1 MLVFQFNHKGDKD
14 MKKGTIIG
22 KKQITLAVMVVGLA
36 VAVWLNMKYSAAS
49 GKLGVKDGSSRIP
62 GQTEFVNIG
71 TGSDETVAV
80 SANAYFTNARANRD
94 DTRKENIDMLKE
106 TIANVK
112 TDDSAKKSAVD
123 RLAAIAAQSEHESA
137 IESLVKAKGFSD
149 SIAVIGDDS
158 VNVIVEADKLLD
170 SEVQQIKDIVISET
184 GVSIEKIKILNVK

>member
-1 MLVFQFNHKGDKD
+1 

-22 KKQITLAVMVVGLA
+22 KQQITLAVMVVGLA

-62 GQTEFVNIG
+62 GQTEFVNSG

-170 SEVQQIKDIVISET
+170 REVQQIKDIVISET